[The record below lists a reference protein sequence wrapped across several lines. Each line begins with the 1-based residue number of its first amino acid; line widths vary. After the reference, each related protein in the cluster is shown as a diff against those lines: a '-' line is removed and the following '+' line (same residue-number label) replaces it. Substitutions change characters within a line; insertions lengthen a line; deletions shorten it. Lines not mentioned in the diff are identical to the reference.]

1 MQPLNLP
8 DLSLASVINSQ
19 PYPLLFATIS
29 GSHLYG
35 FPSPDSDYDLR
46 GVHLLTVNEV
56 VGLKPS
62 EYETIESNQVVT
74 GLEIDLVTHDAKKFF
89 ELLLRRNGYVLEQL
103 YSPLIVRA
111 TSAHDTLKR
120 IAQGCIT
127 RHHYHHYGGFA
138 ANQWRLFEK
147 ERPRRVKPL
156 LYTYRALLTGIH
168 LMQTGE
174 LEANLLRLNET
185 FKLPYLSDLVARK
198 RDGTEQETLDDA
210 DMALHESEYTRLQA
224 ALTTAFDASTLP
236 EAPTAYDALNALL
249 IDLRI
254 NPFAIG

>member
-35 FPSPDSDYDLR
+35 FSSPDSDYDLR

-89 ELLLRRNGYVLEQL
+89 NYCCAVMVTCSNNFIRR
-103 YSPLIVRA
+103 
-111 TSAHDTLKR
+111 
-120 IAQGCIT
+120 
-127 RHHYHHYGGFA
+127 
-138 ANQWRLFEK
+138 
-147 ERPRRVKPL
+147 
-156 LYTYRALLTGIH
+156 
-168 LMQTGE
+168 
-174 LEANLLRLNET
+174 
-185 FKLPYLSDLVARK
+185 
-198 RDGTEQETLDDA
+198 
-210 DMALHESEYTRLQA
+210 
-224 ALTTAFDASTLP
+224 
-236 EAPTAYDALNALL
+236 
-249 IDLRI
+249 
-254 NPFAIG
+254 